1 MPLSSAKLYGF
12 HTYTV
17 DPSYA
22 MRVIVVEHQN
32 AWFGSHNYKV
42 EETIS
47 FIRATKPGLAKSLVV
62 SALSLQTANL
72 HMHTESCSSLIDLGV
87 YTCIKTDISLRE
99 NER

>member
-32 AWFGSHNYKV
+32 AWFDSHNYKV

-47 FIRATKPGLAKSLVV
+47 LIRATKPGLAKSLVV
-62 SALSLQTANL
+62 SALPQQTANL

-87 YTCIKTDISLRE
+87 YTCIKIDISLKK